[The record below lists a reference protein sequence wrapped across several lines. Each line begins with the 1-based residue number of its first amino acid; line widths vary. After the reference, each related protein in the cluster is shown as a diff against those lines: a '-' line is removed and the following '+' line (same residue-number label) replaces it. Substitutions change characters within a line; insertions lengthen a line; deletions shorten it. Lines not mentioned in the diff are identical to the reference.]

1 MCMYVC
7 MYVCISQN
15 VVRGK
20 QPSTQ
25 LSASPTIP
33 FHAFLLMCF
42 LFLQWIDCDLR
53 RGEASSNNQALMGYA
68 LRTMDFK
75 YIAYFRFN
83 RTGWQLDLGTEPHFQ
98 VLPNCGDLNLV
109 K

>member
-1 MCMYVC
+1 MHEKVKMKYEATNQALNYLFHRLFIL
-7 MYVCISQN
+7 M
-15 VVRGK
+15 
-20 QPSTQ
+20 PSC
-25 LSASPTIP
+25 L
-33 FHAFLLMCF
+33 CVF

-83 RTGWQLDLGTEPHFQ
+83 RTGWQLDLSTEPHFQ
-98 VLPNCGDLNLV
+98 VLPNCGDLNLI